1 MLQRCREQRGLF
13 YTSSVLLSP
22 IPTLSNFVH
31 LSSATVK
38 HQAQAAGLSVEEVVP
53 SSFCI
58 LPHLRCVLFPWG
70 LVPVAPERG
79 FPAVQQFPTTTVQ
92 EFPAETDGAQQQ
104 LVTGI
109 QISAARATWVQRN
122 HRIPVLG
129 ETLYSMEQGP
139 EKCDPNWIYSVQD
152 YRPPDCLSQPQLFF
166 DSVISFLLV

>member
-1 MLQRCREQRGLF
+1 M
-13 YTSSVLLSP
+13 SSVLLSP
-22 IPTLSNFVH
+22 VPTLSNFFH

-38 HQAQAAGLSVEEVVP
+38 HQAQAAGLSVEIVL

-92 EFPAETDGAQQQ
+92 EFPAETDSAQQQ

-109 QISAARATWVQRN
+109 QISAARATQAQRN
-122 HRIPVLG
+122 H
-129 ETLYSMEQGP
+129 
-139 EKCDPNWIYSVQD
+139 
-152 YRPPDCLSQPQLFF
+152 
-166 DSVISFLLV
+166 